1 MTTQTF
7 TDTLFVTVCPTC
19 SVTFGITQA
28 VYNARRNDHQWFYC
42 PAGHAQRYSV
52 KSELEVERQR
62 RIRAEAGRAQAEDAY
77 EMERRSKIALKGHLT
92 RARNK
97 IAAGVCPAP
106 DCGQHFA
113 NVREH
118 MRHRHPDWHL
128 TDPDTG
134 EEVLLD

>member
-1 MTTQTF
+1 MSTQTF
-7 TDTLFVTVCPTC
+7 TGTLVVESCCIC
-19 SVTFGITQA
+19 SVTFGITRA
-28 VYNARRNDHQWFYC
+28 LYDAKRSDHGTFYC
-42 PAGHAQRYSV
+42 PAGHGQHYTG
-52 KSELEVERQR
+52 KSPLELERQR

-134 EEVLLD
+134 EAAAL